1 MVSHEWFQ
9 MWGKERTH
17 EFWLLNEKLKQKL
30 IKMHK
35 GKQKNQ
41 LSGQPTTVT
50 YVYLNIKRKIL
61 NLSKYMKK

>member
-1 MVSHEWFQ
+1 
-9 MWGKERTH
+9 
-17 EFWLLNEKLKQKL
+17 
-30 IKMHK
+30 MHK

>member
-1 MVSHEWFQ
+1 
-9 MWGKERTH
+9 
-17 EFWLLNEKLKQKL
+17 
-30 IKMHK
+30 MHK

-61 NLSKYMKK
+61 NLSKYMKKFLRGKKREKGFCFQYGSTLSTEPHS